1 MQCSAVP
8 CTAVPC
14 SNVQCSAAQCS
25 PQCSAMRKA
34 AVQCYSATLCNA
46 LNGSSVL
53 CNRRRAGGG
62 GGCHCCCCNAG
73 GIAHV
78 SAGERASLCV
88 CVYAPAALPLSF
100 ASMQCR
106 QHRHRSRPLI
116 VRRACRAFPAG
127 GGRGGPR
134 GGAHREQSRPPF
146 EKRTTWR
153 SRLHH
158 PLPVK
163 PGPPRKNGRAKNVIS
178 SPHPP
183 CMCGS
188 PFRFARLRGG

>member
-1 MQCSAVP
+1 MCVCVCLWQWLWQTVCVVVAVCGFVVQCSAVP

-116 VRRACRAFPAG
+116 VRRACRAFPGGAG
-127 GGRGGPR
+127 GGRGAQHTVSNLSLR
-134 GGAHREQSRPPF
+134 FR
-146 EKRTTWR
+146 
-153 SRLHH
+153 
-158 PLPVK
+158 
-163 PGPPRKNGRAKNVIS
+163 NGQHTALTYITLC
-178 SPHPP
+178 P
-183 CMCGS
+183 
-188 PFRFARLRGG
+188 